1 MTDGKRVGVFGGTFD
16 PIHVGHLAAVE
27 DAAHILGLT
36 RVLFVPNRQPPHKVG
51 KKVSAATDRV
61 AMVERAIADNPQF
74 ELSLIEQERSG
85 LSHIIDTMREL
96 QNERGADARLVF
108 LVGCDALPDL
118 HRWYQPQALLDEFE
132 VVVMDR
138 PTGRAIDWSEVERH
152 FPLIREQVQTVHVA
166 QLEISGEDIRRRVK
180 EGLPIRYQVLPPV
193 ERYILRRGLYRQEDG
208 TGSQSFPINPGYRSD
223 R

>member
-85 LSHIIDTMREL
+85 LSHIIDTMRGHDFTM
-96 QNERGADARLVF
+96 RDVCRRTIAAMRS
-108 LVGCDALPDL
+108 
-118 HRWYQPQALLDEFE
+118 HDEMAP
-132 VVVMDR
+132 VYC
-138 PTGRAIDWSEVERH
+138 AI
-152 FPLIREQVQTVHVA
+152 
-166 QLEISGEDIRRRVK
+166 
-180 EGLPIRYQVLPPV
+180 VLM
-193 ERYILRRGLYRQEDG
+193 
-208 TGSQSFPINPGYRSD
+208 
-223 R
+223 